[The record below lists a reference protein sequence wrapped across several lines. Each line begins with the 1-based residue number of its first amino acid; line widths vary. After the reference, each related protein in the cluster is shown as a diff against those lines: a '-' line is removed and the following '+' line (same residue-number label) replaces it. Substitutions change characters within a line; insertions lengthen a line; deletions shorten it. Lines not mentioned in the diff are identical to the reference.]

1 MAELREAHLR
11 YLLAIYELGR
21 TQPDVGTLDIANA
34 LGYTKASVT
43 KMAGT
48 LMDMGLLVRE
58 KYGKIYLTGAKD
70 NGSLFDIEE
79 LFSKPVLTYLCLKQ
93 IIQAQFRLVLPL
105 HLAGTGVVD
114 HKKAAICQ
122 QNPGSSGTANE

>member
-79 LFSKPVLTYLCLKQ
+79 LFSKPVLTYLCLKRGGQ
-93 IIQAQFRLVLPL
+93 SASKEHMMGHRFRERFCYTIIA
-105 HLAGTGVVD
+105 TM
-114 HKKAAICQ
+114 
-122 QNPGSSGTANE
+122 